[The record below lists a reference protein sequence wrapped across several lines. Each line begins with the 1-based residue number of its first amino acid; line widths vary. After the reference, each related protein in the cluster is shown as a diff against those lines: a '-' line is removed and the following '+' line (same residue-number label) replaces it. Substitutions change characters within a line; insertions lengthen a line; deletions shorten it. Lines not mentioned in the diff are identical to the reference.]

1 MKMNGFVTFVI
12 AGVVACSSL
21 AYAQTDTEKEVERA
35 VVDRWEHRNTTL
47 KSQPEGASE
56 HGTLAFWSSGGLLQE
71 EKGLD
76 SSLEFDVHNVQ
87 VKHIKVITLVEGQAA
102 VAHYYLEGTMKAKGE
117 SLVSHYL
124 VRATMAFVSEDG
136 KWKRRAGHFSPIAGG
151 SGISS
156 AVPENK

>member
-1 MKMNGFVTFVI
+1 MKMNGFVAFVT
-12 AGVVACSSL
+12 AGVVGCSSL
-21 AYAQTDTEKEVERA
+21 AYAQSDTEKEVEQA
-35 VVDRWEHRNTTL
+35 VVDRWEHLNTTL

-71 EKGLD
+71 EKGLVAEMD
-76 SSLEFDVHNVQ
+76 LHNVQ

-136 KWKRRAGHFSPIAGG
+136 KWKRRAGHFSPIVGG

-156 AVPENK
+156 AAPENK

>member
-35 VVDRWEHRNTTL
+35 VVERWEYRNANL
-47 KSQPEGASE
+47 SSQPEGASK

-71 EKGLD
+71 EKGLVAEMD
-76 SSLEFDVHNVQ
+76 LHNVQ

-102 VAHYYLEGTMKAKGE
+102 VAHYYLEGTMKAKGQ

-124 VRATMAFVSEDG
+124 VRATMVFVKEDG
-136 KWKRRAGHFSPIAGG
+136 EWKRRAGHFSPIAGG